1 MRRHRIKYAA
11 TRRKPAP
18 TTPRRHLN
26 YRAVPDETLLT
37 GWFCYKILPG
47 RLAKPTKQNDNNSH

>member
-1 MRRHRIKYAA
+1 MH
-11 TRRKPAP
+11 TRRP
-18 TTPRRHLN
+18 TETARMAPRRDLSD
-26 YRAVPDETLLT
+26 RAAPDETLLT